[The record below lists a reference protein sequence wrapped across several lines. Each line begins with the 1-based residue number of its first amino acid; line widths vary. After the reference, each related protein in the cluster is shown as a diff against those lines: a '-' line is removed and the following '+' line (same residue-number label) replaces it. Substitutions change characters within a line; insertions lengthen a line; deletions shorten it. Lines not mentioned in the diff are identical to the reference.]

1 MKLKTTSKNLPE
13 IIIIPMID
21 IMFFLLVFFM
31 LGSIYMTEV
40 KTVSVNLP
48 NIGEGQAVADT
59 VLAITIDENNDVY
72 VGDKKVPVAE
82 VGKYAQTALQNKP
95 QAFVFLQTDK
105 NSRYGDFA
113 AVIKNLKQA
122 GVTKFGIA
130 TE

>member
-1 MKLKTTSKNLPE
+1 MLSSSTNSKTRVIIVKLKTTSKNLPE

-82 VGKYAQTALQNKP
+82 VGKYAQTDLQ
-95 QAFVFLQTDK
+95 
-105 NSRYGDFA
+105 
-113 AVIKNLKQA
+113 
-122 GVTKFGIA
+122 
-130 TE
+130 